1 MVNRSAI
8 IRGARLTSFSI
19 SAFEDRD
26 VSFQSRGP
34 KMKSHA
40 RVVIVGGGVMGV
52 GLLYHLAL
60 EGWTDIVLVEKG
72 ELTSGSTWHAAGQC
86 PHFNGSLNMTKVHV
100 YGTELYPKLEK
111 LTGQAVSWHGCGG
124 LRLAMT
130 DEEVSWLKY
139 VHGISKLAGY
149 EGEIIGPSEI
159 KQYHPYLET
168 FGIKAA
174 FRTVTDGHVAPA
186 DITNAMAAG
195 ARQLGAEI
203 YRRTR
208 VTDIK
213 LLPNGEWRVITEQG
227 NIDCEHVVN
236 AAGSYCDVVA
246 GWTGHSAPIAN
257 MLHQYVITEPLQ
269 ELIDL
274 KMELPVVR
282 DPYSHSYLREETNG
296 VLVGPY
302 ETATAHTCWDGGQ
315 PRWDYESELEQNE
328 LDRIMPWLEKATER
342 LPLFGKAGVKSVISG
357 AITHTPDGVYLSGPA
372 HGPKNYWMH
381 CGASIGICQ
390 GGGAGKY
397 LAQWMVHGQA
407 EINMREFDPRRFGT
421 WATKDYTAE
430 VSVAD
435 YHHMYYCYKPAEQ
448 HSVGRGLRKSSLYE
462 TLRAEGAQFAQIFG
476 WERPRWY
483 DTSGKGEVH
492 SFKRSNW
499 WDFVRAECLAV
510 REGVG
515 LMDLSTFSKFD
526 VKGRDAHAF
535 LDRICANKV
544 PNKDGGIILSHLL
557 NENGFIESEITVTR
571 LSVDHYYVLSA
582 AVAQLH
588 DLDQLNWRKRGE
600 EATITDVTDEYGV
613 LVLAGPKSR
622 DVLSQVYAGD
632 AGKWLTGRT
641 AEVAGVKGVRLL
653 RVNYVGELGWELH
666 VPMSDMPKVYDGLMK
681 AGSSHRIRLFG
692 TYAMNSLRMEKS
704 YRGWGSE
711 LTCEIDMYEASM
723 SRFIREDKGDFIGK
737 AASLSR
743 KQRGPRMTLVCL
755 EVDNTDSD
763 CVGNEPVYHNG
774 KVVGVTTSGAF
785 GHAVNKSLAFA
796 YVAPEL
802 TAIGTEF
809 DITVFAENRK
819 ARVIPESVWDSQNI
833 RLRA

>member
-1 MVNRSAI
+1 
-8 IRGARLTSFSI
+8 
-19 SAFEDRD
+19 
-26 VSFQSRGP
+26 
-34 KMKSHA
+34 MKSHA
-40 RVVIVGGGVMGV
+40 RVVVVGGGVMGV

-60 EGWTDIVLVEKG
+60 EGWTDIVLIEKG

-124 LRLAMT
+124 LRLATT
-130 DEEVSWLKY
+130 DEEVNWLKY
-139 VHGISKLAGY
+139 VYGISKLAGY

-159 KQYHPYLET
+159 KQYHPFLET

-213 LLPNGEWRVITEQG
+213 LLPKGEWRVFTENG

-236 AAGSYCDVVA
+236 AAGSYCDVV
-246 GWTGHSAPIAN
+246 GSWTGHNVPITN
-257 MLHQYVITEPLQ
+257 MLHQYIITEPLQ

-282 DPYSHSYLREETNG
+282 DPYSHAYLREETNG

-302 ETATAHTCWDGGQ
+302 ETATAHVCWNGEP
-315 PRWDYESELEQNE
+315 PRWDYESELEPNE
-328 LDRIMPWLEKATER
+328 LDRIMPWLEKAAER
-342 LPLFGKAGVKSVISG
+342 LPLFGKTGVKSIISG

-407 EINMREFDPRRFGT
+407 EINMREFDPRRFGS
-421 WATKDYTAE
+421 WATKNYTTE

-435 YHHMYYCYKPAEQ
+435 YHHMYYCYKPGEQ
-448 HSVGRGLRKSSLYE
+448 HQVGRGLRKSSLYD
-462 TLRAEGAQFAQIFG
+462 TLKNEGAQFAQIFG
-476 WERPRWY
+476 WERARWY
-483 DTSGKGEVH
+483 DKSGTGEVY

-499 WDFVRAECLAV
+499 WEAVKSECLAV
-510 REGVG
+510 RERVG

-526 VKGRDAHAF
+526 VKGKDAHAF
-535 LDRICANKV
+535 LDGICANKI
-544 PNKDGGIILSHLL
+544 PLKDGGIILGHLL
-557 NENGFIESEITVTR
+557 NANGFIESEITVTR
-571 LSVDHYYVLSA
+571 LAADHFYVLSA
-582 AVAQLH
+582 AVAQVH
-588 DLDQLNWRKRGE
+588 DFDQLAWRKNGE
-600 EATITDVTDEYGV
+600 DVSISDVTDDFGV

-622 DVLSQVYAGD
+622 DVLATICKD
-632 AGKWLTGRT
+632 DLGKWLTGRH
-641 AEVAGVKGVRLL
+641 ARIVGVDVRLL
-653 RVNYVGELGWELH
+653 RVNYVGELGWEIH
-666 VPMSDMPKVYDGLMK
+666 CPMNHLPQVYEALRE
-681 AGSSHRIRLFG
+681 AGRGHGMQLFG

-711 LTCEIDMYEASM
+711 LTAEIDMYEASM
-723 SRFIREDKGDFIGK
+723 NRFIREDKSDFIGK
-737 AASLSR
+737 TASLSR
-743 KQRGPRMTLVCL
+743 KQRGERMKLVYL

-774 KVVGVTTSGAF
+774 KVVGVTTSGAY
-785 GHAVNKSLAFA
+785 GHAVMKSLAFA
-796 YVAPEL
+796 YVPPEL
-802 TAIGTEF
+802 VATGTDL
-809 DITVFAENRK
+809 DIMMFGEMRRARIIPDSIWDPENL
-819 ARVIPESVWDSQNI
+819 

>member
-1 MVNRSAI
+1 
-8 IRGARLTSFSI
+8 
-19 SAFEDRD
+19 
-26 VSFQSRGP
+26 
-34 KMKSHA
+34 MKSHA
-40 RVVIVGGGVMGV
+40 RVVVVGGGIMGV

-60 EGWTDIVLVEKG
+60 EGWTDIVLLEKG

-86 PHFNGSLNMTKVHV
+86 PHFNSSLNMTKVHL
-100 YGTELYPKLEK
+100 YGTQLYPQLEK

-124 LRLAMT
+124 LRLATT
-130 DEEVSWLKY
+130 DEEVNWLKY
-139 VHGISKLAGY
+139 VYGVSKLAGY
-149 EGEIIGPSEI
+149 EGEIIGPAEI
-159 KQYHPYLET
+159 KKYHPFLDT
-168 FGIKAA
+168 FGVKAA

-195 ARQLGAEI
+195 ARKLGAEI

-208 VTDIK
+208 VVDIK
-213 LLPNGEWRVITEQG
+213 LLPSGEWRVFTENG
-227 NIDCEHVVN
+227 TIDCQHVVN
-236 AAGSYCDVVA
+236 SAGSYCDVVA
-246 GWTGHSAPIAN
+246 GWTGHRAPIVN

-282 DPYSHSYLREETNG
+282 DPYSHAYLREETNG
-296 VLVGPY
+296 ILVGPY

-315 PRWDYESELEQNE
+315 PRWDYESELEPNE

-342 LPLFGKAGVKSVISG
+342 LPLFGQTGVKSIISG

-407 EINMREFDPRRFGT
+407 EINMREFDPRRFGA

-448 HSVGRGLRKSSLYE
+448 HQVGRNLRKSALHD
-462 TLRAEGAQFAQIFG
+462 TLAKHGAQFAQIFG
-476 WERPRWY
+476 WERARWY
-483 DTSGKGEVH
+483 DRSGEGEGY
-492 SFKRSNW
+492 SFRRSNW
-499 WDFVRAECLAV
+499 WNAVRDEALAV
-510 REGVG
+510 RQRVG

-526 VKGRDAHAF
+526 VKGKDAFAF
-535 LDRICANKV
+535 LNRVCANKI
-544 PNKDGGIILSHLL
+544 PEKDGGIVLTHLL
-557 NENGFIESEITVTR
+557 NDNGFIESEITITR
-571 LSVDHYYVLSA
+571 LGPDHFYVLSA
-582 AVAQLH
+582 AVAQEH
-588 DLDQLNWRKRGE
+588 DYDQLTWRMRSNE
-600 EATITDVTDEYGV
+600 TVTITDITDDYGV

-622 DVLSQVYAGD
+622 DVLASCCDLDLMAPNFR
-632 AGKWLTGRT
+632 WLTGKLAT
-641 AEVAGVKGVRLL
+641 VAGINNVRLL
-653 RVNYVGELGWELH
+653 RVTYVGELGFELH
-666 VPMSDMPKVYDGLMK
+666 VPRAGMRAVFDALMAAGMAHGMS
-681 AGSSHRIRLFG
+681 LFG

-711 LTCEIDMYEASM
+711 LTNEIDMFEASM
-723 SRFIREDKGDFIGK
+723 ERFIRLDKPDFTGK

-743 KQRGPRMTLVCL
+743 KQQGARMKLVTM

-763 CVGNEPVYHNG
+763 CMGNEPVYHNG
-774 KVVGVTTSGAF
+774 AVVGVTTSGAF
-785 GHAVNKSLAFA
+785 GHATGKSLSFA
-796 YVAPEL
+796 YVPPEF
-802 TAIGTEF
+802 AAEGTEF
-809 DITVFAENRK
+809 SVMVFAEMRK
-819 ARVIPESVWDSQNI
+819 ARIIPESIWDPGN
-833 RLRA
+833 LRIKA